1 MKIELSLNRLA
12 PEIDLEQE
20 EVRCR
25 QLLRTFVA
33 LRFTEALIEKPEIQ
47 KAFIEWLETRDSK
60 SSNETQRWELRRLRA
75 MAEKYPRL
83 STLEEEA
90 ERVLLDTRNVVTD
103 KSTKAAIS
111 RMIDEDF
118 LKRMRTR
125 VNEGVGTTDNMKN
138 AFLVFSA
145 TLMTGLRSTEWANCE
160 LIEADEKKG
169 RPARLIVQTAKTK
182 KTDPE
187 PRELILEDFAAPHL
201 NVIRAAIEAAN
212 SLTSHQFGHLSTSL
226 RKVAAAAVRDEKEES
241 LLPSLDLGSARKM
254 FAVESLRENR
264 TKRAVA
270 GALGHTTIVN
280 LRWYAQGDIHQE
292 RGTRYPLAKIS
303 HEAEMRVRDTLK
315 EYTDSKKPVEVD
327 SLDALDTPSN

>member
-33 LRFTEALIEKPEIQ
+33 ERFTESLIEHQEVQ
-47 KAFIEWLETRDSK
+47 KAFVEWLEGRDNK

-75 MAEKYPRL
+75 MAEKHPRL

-90 ERVLLDTRNVVTD
+90 ERVLLDTRNIVTD

-118 LKRMRTR
+118 LKRMRTV
-125 VNEGVGTTDNMKN
+125 VNRETGVTDNMKN
-138 AFLVFSA
+138 GFLVFSA
-145 TLMTGLRSTEWANCE
+145 ILMTGLRPSEWPTCQLVPPN
-160 LIEADEKKG
+160 DKSG
-169 RPARLIVQTAKTK
+169 DPYTLIVTTAKTK
-182 KTDPE
+182 KADPA
-187 PRELILEDFAAPHL
+187 PRVLILEDFGAAHL
-201 NVIRAAIEAAN
+201 NVIRAAIEAAKN
-212 SLTSHQFGHLSTSL
+212 LSSHQFGHLSTSL
-226 RKVAAAAVRDEKEES
+226 RKVASAAVRDDKEEA
-241 LLPSLDLGSARKM
+241 LLPSLDLGSGRKM
-254 FAVESLRENR
+254 FAVESLRDNR
-264 TKRAVA
+264 SKRAVA

-280 LRWYAQGDIHQE
+280 LRWYAQGDVYQE

-303 HEAEMRVRDTLK
+303 GAAELRVRDTLK
-315 EYTDSKKPVEVD
+315 EYTDSKKQIDTD
-327 SLDALDTPSN
+327 SLDAVDTPSS